1 VGELIE
7 DLRINHGS
15 ARLQVVLTEKAP
27 RIELKGTIDITHPDA
42 QDQAHHEFPPPG
54 IDQAH
59 PRILPLHLLL
69 GALHTTQSTTKLH
82 CSYIFCA
89 IAIKE
94 IPNGIL
100 TFDSMHFKMGTMV
113 SKEEI

>member
-1 VGELIE
+1 
-7 DLRINHGS
+7 
-15 ARLQVVLTEKAP
+15 VLTEKAP

-54 IDQAH
+54 IDQTH
-59 PRILPLHLLL
+59 PRILLHLLQ
-69 GALHTTQSTTKLH
+69 GALHTTQYTTKLH

-94 IPNGIL
+94 IPTGIL
-100 TFDSMHFKMGTMV
+100 TFASTRFKMGTMV